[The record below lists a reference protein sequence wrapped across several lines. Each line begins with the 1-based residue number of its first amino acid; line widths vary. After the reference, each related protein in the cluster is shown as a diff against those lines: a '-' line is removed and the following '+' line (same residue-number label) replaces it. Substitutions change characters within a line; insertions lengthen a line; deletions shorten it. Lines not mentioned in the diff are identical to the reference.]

1 VFGAC
6 IGRPRYRAYTKRPH
20 VASFRGVDRLDGA
33 FVENRTATV
42 NCPPCAAD
50 TDYVPSV
57 EWLLILPVAAI
68 LIAAAIGL
76 AAAFTAGA
84 SERGQDVATAERAA
98 AWEAGFSDEDL
109 HLLAGMAAEARARL
123 EAERVEVV
131 LAHGSGSGDAVV
143 VTGSRLEPG
152 RIGQRIVRGDDE
164 LAGRALAAGRTV
176 LAPAGEEAAEA
187 HAHEAVA
194 VPITSHGRV
203 VGVLAATAPQDGGRF
218 GPGHAARLQALADAG
233 GARLSPP
240 ARGVRRE
247 TG

>member
-1 VFGAC
+1 M
-6 IGRPRYRAYTKRPH
+6 
-20 VASFRGVDRLDGA
+20 
-33 FVENRTATV
+33 
-42 NCPPCAAD
+42 
-50 TDYVPSV
+50 PSV
-57 EWLLILPVAAI
+57 EWLLILPAAAI
-68 LIAAAIGL
+68 LIAAAIGV
-76 AAAFTAGA
+76 AAAFAAGA
-84 SERGQDVATAERAA
+84 SEHGQEIATAERAA
-98 AWEAGFSDEDL
+98 TWEAGFSDEDL

-131 LAHGSGSGDAVV
+131 LAHDSGSGDAVV

-152 RIGQRIVRGDDE
+152 RIGQRIGRGDE

-176 LAPAGEEAAEA
+176 VAPAREEASEA
-187 HAHEAVA
+187 QAHEAVA

-203 VGVLAATAPQDGGRF
+203 VGVLTATAPQEGGRF

-240 ARGVRRE
+240 AGDARRE